1 VAEAEAWQ
9 GDAMNLVEA
18 ARAAGAAGQDWN
30 RWIMSDEV
38 QDAIM
43 AAPDFNTPEQEA
55 IEQAFT
61 EGRREKLAATGRI
74 MYTTAPKDYDSG
86 SAVELAVMGD
96 FFGKPLRK
104 IVVEPDD
111 YQWQAN
117 RYGSGTYGVWDQD
130 PIEEDRHAREKHDK
144 HRAEMAAVD
153 ARRAAGAAWLRTAT
167 AEELANEEL
176 CEEHGATWQ
185 AIRDER
191 TRRREEAAGKK
202 QGDEWSSATSV
213 IPVGATL
220 IDDGEYIVPTM
231 VGLRPIHRPAAVHYD
246 VKIVEGWPHGNVER
260 AEVHEATGK
269 GSSKSFGTVAHV
281 ADMITR
287 GKLRVAGPGEVP
299 PRAVVERIGYDRW
312 KDIRRVE
319 VGGKIVWVGRAM
331 FGSEDLILDE
341 NGRLVRAKKIVE
353 AAKAEADAAERARIH
368 AVATK
373 ASESDVGHAWA
384 PPSKRVARRRPRGR
398 RLTGRRGGW
407 FGQRGRHSVAARK
420 GWTRRR

>member
-1 VAEAEAWQ
+1 M
-9 GDAMNLVEA
+9 DLTEA

-38 QDAIM
+38 QDVIM
-43 AAPDFNTPEQEA
+43 TRDFGPNAQEA

-61 EGRREKLAATGRI
+61 EGRRAKLSETGRI
-74 MYTTAPKDYDSG
+74 IYTTAPKDYDG
-86 SAVELAVMGD
+86 GGAVELAVIGD

-130 PIEEDRHAREKHDK
+130 PIEEDRRVQAVQDK
-144 HRAEMAAVD
+144 HRADMAAVD
-153 ARRAAGAAWLRTAT
+153 AKRAAGAGWLRTAT
-167 AEELANEEL
+167 QEELDNEEL

-185 AIRDER
+185 AIREER
-191 TRRREEAAGKK
+191 KRRHEETASKK
-202 QGDEWSSATSV
+202 QGDEWACATAV

-220 IDDGEYIVPTM
+220 IDDGEYIVPSM

-246 VKIVEGWPHGNVER
+246 VKIVEGWPQGNVDR
-260 AEVHEATGK
+260 AEVHEAAGK

-299 PRAVVERIGYDRW
+299 PRAVVERIGFDRW
-312 KDIRRVE
+312 KNIRRVD
-319 VGGKIVWVGRAM
+319 VSGKIVWVGRAT

-341 NGRLVRAKKIVE
+341 NGKLVRAKKIVE
-353 AAKAEADAAERARIH
+353 AARVEVDAAERAR
-368 AVATK
+368 ASAPAAK
-373 ASESDVGHAWA
+373 ASEPSTGHAWA
-384 PPSKRVARRRPRGR
+384 APAPRRRARRRGFRGKS
-398 RLTGRRGGW
+398 GW
-407 FGQRGRHSVAARK
+407 FGQRGRHSLASRK
-420 GWTRRR
+420 GWSRRARRRAR

>member
-1 VAEAEAWQ
+1 M
-9 GDAMNLVEA
+9 DLVKA
-18 ARAAGAAGQDWN
+18 ARVAGSAGQDWN

-38 QDAIM
+38 QDTIM
-43 AAPDFNTPEQEA
+43 AADFGPNEQEA
-55 IEQAFT
+55 IEQAFAD
-61 EGRREKLAATGRI
+61 GRREKLAATGRI

-86 SAVELAVMGD
+86 SAVELAVVGD

-104 IVVEPDD
+104 IVVEPED
-111 YQWQAN
+111 YQWQSG
-117 RYGSGTYGVWDQD
+117 RYASGTYGVWDQD
-130 PIEEDRHAREKHDK
+130 PIEEDRQAREKHDK
-144 HRAEMAAVD
+144 HRADMAAID
-153 ARRAAGAAWLRTAT
+153 AKRAAGAAWLRTAT
-167 AEELANEEL
+167 AGELANEEL

-191 TRRREEAAGKK
+191 KRRHEEAASKK
-202 QGDEWSSATSV
+202 QGDEWARATAV

-220 IDDGEYIVPTM
+220 IDEGEYIISTM

-246 VKIVEGWPHGNVER
+246 VKIVEGWPQCDVER

-281 ADMITR
+281 ADMITK
-287 GKLRVAGPGEVP
+287 GKLRVARPGEVP

-319 VGGKIVWVGRAM
+319 VGGKVVWVGRAL
-331 FGSEDLILDE
+331 FGSEDLVLDE

-353 AAKAEADAAERARIH
+353 AAKAEANAAERARIH

-373 ASESDVGHAWA
+373 ASEPSGASGHAWA
-384 PPSKRVARRRPRGR
+384 PSERRPKLRARPRRRRGLRGR
-398 RLTGRRGGW
+398 YGRGGW
-407 FGQRGRHSVAARK
+407 FGQRGRHSIASRK
-420 GWTRRR
+420 GWSKRR